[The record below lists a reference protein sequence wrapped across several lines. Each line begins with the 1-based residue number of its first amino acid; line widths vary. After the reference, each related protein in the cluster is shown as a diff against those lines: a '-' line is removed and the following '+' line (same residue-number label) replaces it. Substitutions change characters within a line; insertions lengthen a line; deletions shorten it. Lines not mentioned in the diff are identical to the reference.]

1 MCDPNCA
8 ARRRTSRIRKSN
20 GISQSAEFYVIFL
33 IGSKKA
39 IACYKTSLDP
49 SRQRYY
55 IGAMTNAQERKA
67 QERQAR
73 RRRIQEAARTVFT
86 ERGYA
91 GASIELIARAAQLSV
106 GAIYLYFR
114 SKEDLY
120 VSLIEDTLTVFDV
133 EMAQLRERTEHSHRL
148 RETWNVLVRWAEK
161 DPEGPRILRLL
172 AQPAIR
178 PQLSDEVVTAVAT
191 GIGRVQ
197 DHIGACVADGIHA
210 GIYRQ
215 TNAREVADLAWSL
228 LLGSLGAAEMNAN
241 LGLGSEALASRT
253 DRALALVESALAPAA
268 SGALRAV
275 A

>member
-1 MCDPNCA
+1 VLTA
-8 ARRRTSRIRKSN
+8 
-20 GISQSAEFYVIFL
+20 GICR
-33 IGSKKA
+33 A
-39 IACYKTSLDP
+39 IACYFFVLDP
-49 SRQRYY
+49 SRHQYY

-73 RRRIQEAARTVFT
+73 RRRIQEAARTVFS

-133 EMAQLRERTEHSHRL
+133 DMAQIRETTEVPRRL
-148 RETWNVLVRWAEK
+148 RETWSLLVRWAEK
-161 DPEGPRILRLL
+161 DAEGPRILRLL

-178 PQLSDEVVTAVAT
+178 PQLSDEVVAAVSA
-191 GIGRVQ
+191 GIGRIQ

-210 GIYRQ
+210 GLYRQ
-215 TNAREVADLAWSL
+215 VNAREIAELTWSV
-228 LLGSLGAAEMNAN
+228 LLGSLDAAEMQTN
-241 LGLGSEALASRT
+241 LGLESEPLVSRT
-253 DRALALVESALAPAA
+253 DRALGLIESALAPQV
-268 SGALRAV
+268 GAILRAV

>member
-1 MCDPNCA
+1 
-8 ARRRTSRIRKSN
+8 
-20 GISQSAEFYVIFL
+20 V
-33 IGSKKA
+33 
-39 IACYKTSLDP
+39 
-49 SRQRYY
+49 
-55 IGAMTNAQERKA
+55 
-67 QERQAR
+67 
-73 RRRIQEAARTVFT
+73 VFT

-120 VSLIEDTLTVFDV
+120 VSLIEDTLMVFDV
-133 EMAQLRERTEHSHRL
+133 EMAQLREQTEVSSRL
-148 RETWNVLVRWAEK
+148 RETWSILVRWAEK

-178 PQLSDEVVTAVAT
+178 PQLSDEVVAAVAA

-197 DHIGACVADGIHA
+197 DHLGACVADGIHA

-215 TNAREVADLAWSL
+215 TNARDIADLAWSV
-228 LLGSLGAAEMNAN
+228 LLGSLDAAEMHTNIGLNA
-241 LGLGSEALASRT
+241 EPLAART
-253 DRALALVESALAPAA
+253 DRALQLIESALTPQVAD
-268 SGALRAV
+268 SLRAV

>member
-1 MCDPNCA
+1 
-8 ARRRTSRIRKSN
+8 
-20 GISQSAEFYVIFL
+20 
-33 IGSKKA
+33 
-39 IACYKTSLDP
+39 
-49 SRQRYY
+49 
-55 IGAMTNAQERKA
+55 MTNAQERKA

-73 RRRIQEAARTVFT
+73 RRRIQEAARTVFA

-120 VSLIEDTLTVFDV
+120 VSLIEDALTVFDV
-133 EMAQLRERTEHSHRL
+133 EMGQVRDQVEASSRL
-148 RETWNVLVRWAEK
+148 RDTWNLLVRWAER
-161 DPEGPRILRLL
+161 DAEGPRILRLL

-178 PQLSDEVVTAVAT
+178 PQLSDEVVAAVSA
-191 GIGRVQ
+191 GIARIQ

-215 TNAREVADLAWSL
+215 VNAREIADLAWSV
-228 LLGSLGAAEMNAN
+228 LLGSLDANEMHGS
-241 LGLGSEALASRT
+241 LGMTAEALVVRT
-253 DRALALVESALAPAA
+253 DRALTVIETALLPPVAA
-268 SGALRAV
+268 TLRAV

>member
-1 MCDPNCA
+1 MA
-8 ARRRTSRIRKSN
+8 
-20 GISQSAEFYVIFL
+20 
-33 IGSKKA
+33 
-39 IACYKTSLDP
+39 LD
-49 SRQRYY
+49 RVRHEYY

-73 RRRIQEAARTVFT
+73 RRRIQEAARTVFA

-120 VSLIEDTLTVFDV
+120 VSLIEDALTVFDV
-133 EMAQLRERTEHSHRL
+133 EMAQVREQIEVSRRL
-148 RETWNVLVRWAEK
+148 RETWSILVRWAEK

-178 PQLSDEVVTAVAT
+178 PQLSDEVVAAVSS

-215 TNAREVADLAWSL
+215 VNAREIADLAWSV
-228 LLGSLGAAEMNAN
+228 LLGSLDAAEMQGS
-241 LGLGSEALASRT
+241 LGLSTEALAVRT
-253 DRALALVESALAPAA
+253 DRALALIEQALTPQVAA
-268 SGALRAV
+268 TLRAV

>member
-1 MCDPNCA
+1 
-8 ARRRTSRIRKSN
+8 
-20 GISQSAEFYVIFL
+20 
-33 IGSKKA
+33 
-39 IACYKTSLDP
+39 
-49 SRQRYY
+49 
-55 IGAMTNAQERKA
+55 MTNAQERKA

-73 RRRIQEAARTVFT
+73 RRRIQEAARAVFT

-120 VSLIEDTLTVFDV
+120 VSLIEDTLVVFDADL
-133 EMAQLRERTEHSHRL
+133 AQIREHTSISNRL
-148 RETWNVLVRWAEK
+148 RESWGILVRWAEK

-178 PQLSDEVVTAVAT
+178 PQLSDDVVSAVST

-197 DHIGACVADGIHA
+197 GHLGACVADGIRA
-210 GIYRQ
+210 GIYRDG
-215 TNAREVADLAWSL
+215 NAQDCADLAWSL
-228 LLGSLGAAEMNAN
+228 LLGSLDAAEMHTNI
-241 LGLGSEALASRT
+241 GLGNEALTRRT
-253 DRALALVESALAPAA
+253 DRALQLIESALAEAPLARAA
-268 SGALRAV
+268 RSIASDEASDEAEVRLDNA

>member
-1 MCDPNCA
+1 
-8 ARRRTSRIRKSN
+8 
-20 GISQSAEFYVIFL
+20 
-33 IGSKKA
+33 
-39 IACYKTSLDP
+39 
-49 SRQRYY
+49 
-55 IGAMTNAQERKA
+55 MTNAQERKA

-73 RRRIQEAARTVFT
+73 RRRIQEAARTVFA

-133 EMAQLRERTEHSHRL
+133 EMAQVREQIDAARRL
-148 RETWNVLVRWAEK
+148 RETWSILVRWAEK
-161 DPEGPRILRLL
+161 DAEGPRILRLL

-178 PQLSDEVVTAVAT
+178 PQLSDEVVAAVSA
-191 GIGRVQ
+191 GISRIQ

-210 GIYRQ
+210 GLYRQ
-215 TNAREVADLAWSL
+215 VNAREIANLAWAA
-228 LLGSLGAAEMNAN
+228 LLGSLDASEMQTN
-241 LGLGSEALASRT
+241 LGLAGEPLAART
-253 DRALALVESALAPAA
+253 DRALDLIESALAPQVAA
-268 SGALRAV
+268 TLRAV

>member
-1 MCDPNCA
+1 
-8 ARRRTSRIRKSN
+8 
-20 GISQSAEFYVIFL
+20 
-33 IGSKKA
+33 
-39 IACYKTSLDP
+39 
-49 SRQRYY
+49 
-55 IGAMTNAQERKA
+55 MTNAQERKA

-133 EMAQLRERTEHSHRL
+133 EMAQLREQNEPANRL
-148 RETWNVLVRWAEK
+148 RETWNILVRWAEK
-161 DPEGPRILRLL
+161 DAEGPRILRLL

-178 PQLSDEVVTAVAT
+178 PQLSDEVVTAVST
-191 GIGRVQ
+191 GISRVQ
-197 DHIGACVADGIHA
+197 EHIGACIADGIHA

-215 TNAREVADLAWSL
+215 VNAREIADLAWSV
-228 LLGSLGAAEMNAN
+228 LLGSLDAAEMHTNI
-241 LGLGSEALASRT
+241 GLGNEVLAVQT
-253 DRALALVESALAPAA
+253 DRALLLIESALTPAQA
-268 SGALRAV
+268 GSLRAV

>member
-1 MCDPNCA
+1 
-8 ARRRTSRIRKSN
+8 
-20 GISQSAEFYVIFL
+20 
-33 IGSKKA
+33 
-39 IACYKTSLDP
+39 
-49 SRQRYY
+49 
-55 IGAMTNAQERKA
+55 MTNAQERKA

-120 VSLIEDTLTVFDV
+120 VSLIEDTLTVFDAD
-133 EMAQLRERTEHSHRL
+133 MAQIREHTEVSNRL
-148 RETWNVLVRWAEK
+148 RETWRLLVRWAEK

-178 PQLSDEVVTAVAT
+178 PQLSDDVVTAVST

-197 DHIGACVADGIHA
+197 GHIGACVADGIHA
-210 GIYRQ
+210 GVYRQ
-215 TNAREVADLAWSL
+215 VSAREIADLTWSV
-228 LLGSLGAAEMNAN
+228 LLGSLDAAEMHTNI
-241 LGLGSEALASRT
+241 GLDNEALATRT
-253 DRALALVESALAPAA
+253 DRALHLLESALTPPM

>member
-1 MCDPNCA
+1 M
-8 ARRRTSRIRKSN
+8 
-20 GISQSAEFYVIFL
+20 
-33 IGSKKA
+33 
-39 IACYKTSLDP
+39 
-49 SRQRYY
+49 
-55 IGAMTNAQERKA
+55 GAMTNAQERKA

-73 RRRIQEAARTVFT
+73 RRRIQESARTVFT

-133 EMAQLRERTEHSHRL
+133 EMAQLREQAEVTNRL
-148 RETWNVLVRWAEK
+148 RETWNILVRWAEK
-161 DPEGPRILRLL
+161 DAEGPRILRLL

-178 PQLSDEVVTAVAT
+178 PQLSDEVVSAVST
-191 GIGRVQ
+191 GVSRVQ

-215 TNAREVADLAWSL
+215 VNAREIADLAWSV
-228 LLGSLGAAEMNAN
+228 LLGSLDAAEMHAN
-241 LGLGSEALASRT
+241 VGLTTEPLAART
-253 DRALALVESALAPAA
+253 DRALQLIESALAPQAA
-268 SGALRAV
+268 NSLRAV

>member
-1 MCDPNCA
+1 
-8 ARRRTSRIRKSN
+8 
-20 GISQSAEFYVIFL
+20 
-33 IGSKKA
+33 
-39 IACYKTSLDP
+39 
-49 SRQRYY
+49 
-55 IGAMTNAQERKA
+55 MTNAQERKA

-73 RRRIQEAARTVFT
+73 RRRIQEAARTVFA

-120 VSLIEDTLTVFDV
+120 VSLIEDTLTMFDV
-133 EMAQLRERTEHSHRL
+133 EMAQVREQAEVTRRL
-148 RETWNVLVRWAEK
+148 RETWSILVTWAGK
-161 DPEGPRILRLL
+161 DAEGPRILRLL

-178 PQLSDEVVTAVAT
+178 PQLSDEVVAAVSA

-215 TNAREVADLAWSL
+215 VNAREIADLAWSA
-228 LLGSLGAAEMNAN
+228 LLGSLDAAEMSAS
-241 LGLGSEALASRT
+241 LELAGDSLATRA
-253 DRALALVESALAPAA
+253 DRALGLIESALAPQVAA
-268 SGALRAV
+268 TLRAV

>member
-1 MCDPNCA
+1 M
-8 ARRRTSRIRKSN
+8 
-20 GISQSAEFYVIFL
+20 
-33 IGSKKA
+33 
-39 IACYKTSLDP
+39 
-49 SRQRYY
+49 
-55 IGAMTNAQERKA
+55 GAMTNAQERKA

-73 RRRIQEAARTVFT
+73 RRRIQESARTVFT

-133 EMAQLRERTEHSHRL
+133 EMVQIREQTDVATRL
-148 RETWNVLVRWAEK
+148 RETWNILVRWSEK
-161 DPEGPRILRLL
+161 DAEGPRILRLL

-178 PQLSDEVVTAVAT
+178 PQLSDEVVAAVSA
-191 GIGRVQ
+191 GISRVQ

-210 GIYRQ
+210 GLYRQ
-215 TNAREVADLAWSL
+215 VNAREIADLAWSV
-228 LLGSLGAAEMNAN
+228 LLGSLDAAEMHTNI
-241 LGLGSEALASRT
+241 GLGNEAIAART
-253 DRALALVESALAPAA
+253 DRALHLIESALAPPAA
-268 SGALRAV
+268 GAYRAV